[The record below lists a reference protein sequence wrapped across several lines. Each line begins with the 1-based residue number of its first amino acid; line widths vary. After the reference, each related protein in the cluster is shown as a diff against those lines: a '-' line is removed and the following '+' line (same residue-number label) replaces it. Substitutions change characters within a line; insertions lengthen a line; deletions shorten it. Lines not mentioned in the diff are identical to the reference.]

1 MVRSITSTRQSINF
15 YGEPR
20 FLTDGQGTQLHGDAR
35 NEYGLLALNQYLGI
49 GNAAF
54 VVRANVN
61 LNDSLDDIQNQWDAK
76 SEDVSVVIQNTV
88 QNYINNVNLA
98 NGITT
103 DGASVLANL
112 SNRIPASQNQTQAEF
127 DGIAPFGSAT
137 VGQSATGAVNFAFGD
152 VITFTNGMQIRIGLV
167 DQHIGA
173 TSGTGEPTQF
183 TVIAAGAQTTVD
195 AATGNDIQWLG
206 TPLVIES
213 IVDSAGNDAA
223 ANSPTLHPNNT
234 LTPRDGFSLTPQ
246 LANFDVFIQTHV
258 DFPTF
263 TGGMNYAVDDLV
275 TMNNSAQV
283 RVAAVDA
290 NGSITDFALVTQGNP
305 VTVGTVNAIAANPAN
320 PTTPQTGFTFE
331 VTADNL
337 ETRRTTV
344 TNEELKTIVRDATSL
359 IFDQEIGVFSFRT
372 LEDDFFDIKSD
383 SDTTLPS
390 TFQVFPNG
398 FDFAAGSDQFIGF
411 DGEVENP
418 TNIFPL
424 VQGSWTAAEAA
435 DLFGDVASNFKFTIP
450 FLNETSLGAN
460 DAARRVTIS
469 SSLQAEIV
477 GNTDIRAENFQ
488 FSVVACPGYPE
499 VIDELLALSADQQ
512 NEVLVVADTP
522 ADLKSEEITNPT
534 NGWAAT
540 TARQN
545 STDVAYYY
553 PWCLTANLDGANVL
567 SAPSGVAIRQ
577 MAFNDNI
584 AFLWFAPAGL
594 TRGLVTG
601 ITDVGYARGVIGT
614 SSTSFQ
620 PVALNQGQRDA
631 LYQDVPS
638 GRINPIV
645 FQPGRGIAIMGQ
657 KTSSPIVSALNRVN
671 VVRLVMHVRRQLRLN
686 TVGFLFEPND
696 QTTRDNVRALADNFL
711 ANIMLNRGIDD
722 FLTVCD
728 ETNNTP
734 DVIDRSEL
742 ILDCLIRPIKSVE
755 FISIP
760 IRIVSQGA
768 EI

>member
-1 MVRSITSTRQSINF
+1 MPLISPGVQTSITDESLFVPNTSSLVPLFFIATQDEKRLSNGEPAVGTYENSVVRSITSTRQSINF

-411 DGEVENP
+411 DGEVEN
-418 TNIFPL
+418 L
-424 VQGSWTAAEAA
+424 
-435 DLFGDVASNFKFTIP
+435 DLGFNTYRIEVLQNTSKFYANGTFIVEYQHNNPYYNDRYFGVFASTDEYNNSTWRFDYFQVLP
-450 FLNETSLGAN
+450 LNE
-460 DAARRVTIS
+460 
-469 SSLQAEIV
+469 
-477 GNTDIRAENFQ
+477 
-488 FSVVACPGYPE
+488 
-499 VIDELLALSADQQ
+499 
-512 NEVLVVADTP
+512 
-522 ADLKSEEITNPT
+522 
-534 NGWAAT
+534 
-540 TARQN
+540 
-545 STDVAYYY
+545 
-553 PWCLTANLDGANVL
+553 
-567 SAPSGVAIRQ
+567 
-577 MAFNDNI
+577 
-584 AFLWFAPAGL
+584 
-594 TRGLVTG
+594 
-601 ITDVGYARGVIGT
+601 
-614 SSTSFQ
+614 
-620 PVALNQGQRDA
+620 
-631 LYQDVPS
+631 
-638 GRINPIV
+638 
-645 FQPGRGIAIMGQ
+645 
-657 KTSSPIVSALNRVN
+657 
-671 VVRLVMHVRRQLRLN
+671 
-686 TVGFLFEPND
+686 
-696 QTTRDNVRALADNFL
+696 
-711 ANIMLNRGIDD
+711 
-722 FLTVCD
+722 
-728 ETNNTP
+728 
-734 DVIDRSEL
+734 
-742 ILDCLIRPIKSVE
+742 
-755 FISIP
+755 
-760 IRIVSQGA
+760 
-768 EI
+768 